1 MKKLLEL
8 VNVVNKHKVKQIEVL
23 GNSMP
28 QRTKVDEFYDKLI
41 DGSISSDE
49 DAALFFYSSTP
60 KDRRYKELKRRLIDR
75 LHNTV
80 LFIDV
85 QQAKY
90 DDIAKAYYIC
100 WKDYASAKV
109 LAGRTAISNA
119 YPLMEKILKQA
130 IRFEFSELIL
140 DISRQL
146 RLHYSTRN
154 FDPKNFNYYNELY
167 YTYKDR
173 YEADAFAE
181 ELYGSTLIAFY
192 NAKGNKLDEVYE
204 KARDYVTQLEP
215 LVEKYD
221 SYKLNLCF
229 YLIQLTATSSIN
241 NSDLA
246 IGICERAIEF
256 FQTQSKF
263 PVKALGIFSR
273 HLFLLYWEKQ
283 YYEKC
288 ETLFKQSLE
297 HSIEGSMGW
306 FTSYDLFFLLCMHSK
321 RYQKAYETLN
331 FVITHKRFK
340 TLSDYSLEKWTV
352 YQAFIAYLS
361 EIGKIEIPNRG
372 KFKVAKFMNE
382 VPNYSSSKRSRN
394 IPILVIQVLFLFL
407 HKRYSDAIDRIDA
420 LNLYCSRYLK
430 NDSGYRSNCF
440 IKMLLKIIQ
449 ADFHRVAAI
458 RKASGLR
465 KKLDSVPLRVAKQV
479 YETEI
484 IPYEDLWEL
493 ALESLDNK
501 HWEG

>member
-1 MKKLLEL
+1 MMKKLLEL
-8 VNVVNKHKVKQIEVL
+8 VNVVNKHKVRHVEVL
-23 GNSMP
+23 GNFNS

-41 DGSISSDE
+41 DKSISSDE
-49 DAALFFYSSTP
+49 EAALFFYKSTP
-60 KDRRYKELKRRLIDR
+60 NDRRYKELKRRLMEK
-75 LHNTV
+75 LYNTV

-90 DDIAKAYYIC
+90 DDVAKAYYSC

-119 YPLMEKILKQA
+119 YPLMEKVLKQA
-130 IRFEFSELIL
+130 IRFEFSELVL

-146 RLHYSTRN
+146 RLHYSTRT
-154 FDPKNFNYYNELY
+154 FDPKKFNYYNKLY

-173 YEADAFAE
+173 YEANAFAE
-181 ELYGSTLIAFY
+181 ELYGATLIAFY
-192 NAKGNKLDEVYE
+192 NAKGKKLEEVYE
-204 KARDYVTQLEP
+204 QAKCYTVQLEP

-241 NSDLA
+241 NANLA
-246 IGICERAIEF
+246 INICERAIEF
-256 FQTQSKF
+256 FQTKSKF
-263 PVKALGIFSR
+263 PGKAIGIFSR
-273 HLFLLYWEKQ
+273 HLLLLYWEKQ

-288 ETLFKQSLE
+288 EVLFKQSLE
-297 HSIEGSMGW
+297 HSIEGSIGW

-321 RYQKAYETLN
+321 RYQKAQETLN
-331 FVITHKRFK
+331 LVIKHRRFNS
-340 TLSDYSLEKWTV
+340 LLDYSREKWTI
-352 YQAFIAYLS
+352 YQAYLRYLS
-361 EIGKIEIPNRG
+361 EIGKIRVQSQG
-372 KFKVAKFMNE
+372 KFKIAKFINE
-382 VPNYSSSKRSRN
+382 VPNYSSNKRSRN
-394 IPILVIQVLFLFL
+394 IPILTIQTLFLFL

-430 NDSGYRSNCF
+430 NDSTYRSNCF

-449 ADFHRVAAI
+449 ADFHKIAAI
-458 RKASGLR
+458 RKAFNLR
-465 KKLDSVPLRVAKQV
+465 KKLDAAPLRVAKQV

-493 ALESLDNK
+493 ALESLDK
-501 HWEG
+501 V